1 MPPNVGLYFR
11 NSLPSKETIKGK
23 MILMK
28 ATPLKISGSWK
39 INFQKFNDNRGFFYE
54 SFKEE
59 DLKREINR
67 TFVIKQTNTSSSTK
81 GSVRGI
87 HYAMVPPSQA
97 KLVQCQRG
105 SIKDYVIDIRVGS
118 PTFGQFEEISLDE
131 NSASAIFIEEG
142 LAHAFVSLENQTV
155 VTYYVSE
162 KYNPER
168 EKGINPF
175 DKTLNVLW
183 PKIDLIVSD
192 KDKEAISLTEAK
204 EQGLLPTFDECKKFI
219 KSLN

>member
-1 MPPNVGLYFR
+1 
-11 NSLPSKETIKGK
+11 
-23 MILMK
+23 MK
-28 ATPLKISGSWK
+28 AHPLKISGSWK
-39 INFQKFNDNRGFFYE
+39 IEFQKFDDNRGFFYE

-59 DLKREINR
+59 DFKNQIGRNLN
-67 TFVIKQTNTSSSTK
+67 IKQTNTSSSSK

-87 HYAMVPPSQA
+87 HYALVPPSQA

-118 PTFGQFEEISLDE
+118 PTFGQFEEIELNE
-131 NSASAIFIEEG
+131 KSASAIFIEEG
-142 LAHAFVSLENQTV
+142 LAHAFVALENQAV
-155 VTYYVSE
+155 VTYFVTE

-175 DKTLNVLW
+175 DKTLNVKW
-183 PKIDLIVSD
+183 PDVELILSE
-192 KDKEAISLTEAK
+192 KDKQAISLEEAK
-204 EQGLLPTFDECKKFI
+204 NQGLLPTFDECKKFI

>member
-1 MPPNVGLYFR
+1 
-11 NSLPSKETIKGK
+11 
-23 MILMK
+23 MK
-28 ATPLKISGSWK
+28 AHPLKISGSWK
-39 INFQKFNDNRGFFYE
+39 IEFQKFDDNRGFFYE

-59 DLKREINR
+59 DFKSQIGRNLN
-67 TFVIKQTNTSSSTK
+67 IKQTNTSSSSK

-87 HYAMVPPSQA
+87 HYALVPPSQA

-118 PTFGQFEEISLDE
+118 PTFGQFEEIELNE
-131 NSASAIFIEEG
+131 KSASAVFIEEG
-142 LAHAFVSLENQTV
+142 LAHAFVALENQTV
-155 VTYYVSE
+155 VTYFVTE

-175 DKTLNVLW
+175 DKTLNVKW
-183 PKIDLIVSD
+183 PDVDLILSE
-192 KDKEAISLTEAK
+192 KDKQAISLEESK
-204 EQGLLPTFDECKKFI
+204 NQGLLPTFDECKKFI

>member
-1 MPPNVGLYFR
+1 
-11 NSLPSKETIKGK
+11 
-23 MILMK
+23 MK
-28 ATPLKISGSWK
+28 AHPLKISGSWK
-39 INFQKFNDNRGFFYE
+39 IEFQKFDDNRGFFYE

-59 DLKREINR
+59 DFKSQIGRNLN
-67 TFVIKQTNTSSSTK
+67 IKQTNTSSSSK

-87 HYAMVPPSQA
+87 HYALVPPSQA

-118 PTFGQFEEISLDE
+118 PTFGQFEEIELNE
-131 NSASAIFIEEG
+131 KSASAIFIEEG
-142 LAHAFVSLENQTV
+142 LAHAFVALENQTV
-155 VTYYVSE
+155 VTYFVTE

-175 DKTLNVLW
+175 DKTLNVKW
-183 PKIDLIVSD
+183 PDVDLILSE
-192 KDKEAISLTEAK
+192 KDKQAISLEEAK
-204 EQGLLPTFDECKKFI
+204 SQGLLPTLDECKKFI

>member
-1 MPPNVGLYFR
+1 
-11 NSLPSKETIKGK
+11 
-23 MILMK
+23 MK
-28 ATPLKISGSWK
+28 AQPLKISGSWR
-39 INFQKFNDNRGFFYE
+39 IEFQKFDDNRGFFYE

-59 DLKREINR
+59 DFKKLIGRNLN
-67 TFVIKQTNTSSSTK
+67 IKQTNTSSSSK

-87 HYAMVPPSQA
+87 HYALVPPSQA

-118 PTFGQFEEISLDE
+118 PTFGQFEEIELNE
-131 NSASAIFIEEG
+131 NSASAVFIEEG
-142 LAHAFVSLENQTV
+142 LAHAFVALENQTV
-155 VTYYVSE
+155 VTYFVTE

-175 DKTLNVLW
+175 DKTLNVKW
-183 PKIDLIVSD
+183 PDLELVLSE
-192 KDKEAISLTEAK
+192 KDKQAISLEEAK
-204 EQGLLPTFDECKKFI
+204 NQGLLPSFDECKKFI

>member
-1 MPPNVGLYFR
+1 
-11 NSLPSKETIKGK
+11 
-23 MILMK
+23 MK
-28 ATPLKISGSWK
+28 TSALKISGSWL
-39 INFQKFNDNRGFFYE
+39 IEFQKFEDSRGYFYE

-59 DLKREINR
+59 DFQKQIGRQLS
-67 TFVIKQTNTSSSTK
+67 IKQTNTSSSSK

-87 HYAMVPPSQA
+87 HYALVPPSQA

-105 SIKDYVIDIRVGS
+105 SIKDYVIDIRGGS
-118 PTFGQFEEISLDE
+118 PTFGEFEEIELRE
-131 NSASAIFIEEG
+131 NSPNAVFIEEG
-142 LAHAFVSLENQTV
+142 LAHAFVALENNTI

-175 DKTLNVLW
+175 DKKLNVKW
-183 PKIDLIVSD
+183 PEIELILSE
-192 KDKEAISLTEAK
+192 KDQVAISLEESK
-204 EQGLLPTFDECKKFI
+204 NQGLLPLFDDCKAFI

>member
-1 MPPNVGLYFR
+1 
-11 NSLPSKETIKGK
+11 
-23 MILMK
+23 MK
-28 ATPLKISGSWK
+28 AQPLKISGSWK
-39 INFQKFNDNRGFFYE
+39 IEFQKFDDNRGFFYE

-59 DLKREINR
+59 DFKKLIGRNLN
-67 TFVIKQTNTSSSTK
+67 IKQTNTSSSSK

-87 HYAMVPPSQA
+87 HYALVPPSQA

-118 PTFGQFEEISLDE
+118 PTFGQFEEIELNE

-142 LAHAFVSLENQTV
+142 LAHAFVALENQTV
-155 VTYYVSE
+155 VTYFVTE

-175 DKTLNVLW
+175 DKTLNVKW
-183 PKIDLIVSD
+183 PDLELILSE
-192 KDKEAISLTEAK
+192 KDKQAISLDEAK
-204 EQGLLPTFDECKKFI
+204 IQGSLPSFDECQKFI
-219 KSLN
+219 KSIS